1 MYPISIAAEQ
11 SGVKIE
17 TIRYY
22 EREGIV
28 AKPSRSASGRRTY
41 TKDEISRLRF
51 VKRCRDLGFP
61 IPEAKS
67 LLGLVDGSPESC
79 SSALSIAEEHLQ
91 LVQGKINNL
100 MKMQIALKELIDLC
114 SDNDGACP
122 ILSEFLSE

>member
-28 AKPSRSASGRRTY
+28 AKPSRSAAGRRTY
-41 TKDEISRLRF
+41 TIDEISRLRF

-67 LLGLVDGSPESC
+67 LLGLTDGSQESC
-79 SSALSIAEEHLQ
+79 SSALSIAEEHLH
-91 LVQGKINNL
+91 LVRDKINNL
-100 MKMQIALKELIDLC
+100 MKMQTALEELIDLC

-122 ILSEFLSE
+122 IVGELLSR

>member
-22 EREGIV
+22 ERAGIV
-28 AKPSRSASGRRTY
+28 AKPSRSSSGRRSY
-41 TKDEISRLRF
+41 TSNEISRLRF

-67 LLGLVDGSPESC
+67 LLGLTDGSQESC
-79 SSALSIAEEHLQ
+79 SSARSIAQEHLH
-91 LVQGKINNL
+91 LVQNKIDDL
-100 MKMQIALKELIDLC
+100 IKMQAALEGLITLC
-114 SDNDGACP
+114 SDNEGACP
-122 ILSEFLSE
+122 ILGELLSE